1 MKPTINRPAKPA
13 GSRPPAGRPAG
24 ATSATGNRA
33 ARAAQMQVFVTGVVS
48 EMKRVTWPSREEWV
62 TATLLTLG
70 LVVIVGLYT
79 AAADH
84 LFGWLV
90 GLVTG
95 NATR

>member
-1 MKPTINRPAKPA
+1 MKPTVNRPGKPA
-13 GSRPPAGRPAG
+13 GSRPPA
-24 ATSATGNRA
+24 
-33 ARAAQMQVFVTGVVS
+33 ARAAAPAAGSRAASVARTQAFVTGVIS

-62 TATLLTLG
+62 TATLLTIG
-70 LVVIVGLYT
+70 LVIIVGLYT

-95 NATR
+95 NTTR